1 MEKFPEADQLIQPLD
16 TGTGNSYLGH
26 RGEPMTG
33 DSHDQGTFPH
43 TRARDDAVVGLG
55 SLPTVIATK
64 LSCRVVELEE
74 LADFG

>member
-1 MEKFPEADQLIQPLD
+1 
-16 TGTGNSYLGH
+16 
-26 RGEPMTG
+26 MTG